1 MKETA
6 LPDTTIIAICVS
18 MPVFIKEIWME
29 EPTEF
34 GDWLD
39 KEQEKKR

>member
-1 MKETA
+1 
-6 LPDTTIIAICVS
+6 
-18 MPVFIKEIWME
+18 MPGLIKEVSKE

-39 KEQEKKR
+39 KEQGKKKKC